1 MGSILL
7 IETSAKICSAA
18 LAVDGKVVFSKKND
32 EGMAHARLLPGFV
45 DEAVKSLGGAKI
57 DAVAVSSGP
66 GSYTGLRI
74 GVATAKGLAFG
85 YDALLIAVPT
95 LELLAYTVKSSVE
108 VEPDALI
115 CPMIDARRMEV
126 YSQLFDS
133 EAKEAGET
141 QAEIITED
149 SYKEF
154 LQTGKKVYFAGD
166 GAAKCSSVITSENA
180 VFVDSIEPD
189 AANMAELAERR
200 LRNGEFVD
208 VAYFEPFYLKDFVAT
223 QSKHKVL

>member
-18 LAVDGKVVFSKKND
+18 LAVDGKVVFSKRND

-45 DEAVKSLGGAKI
+45 DEVLKNLGGAKI

-85 YDALLIAVPT
+85 YDAPLIAVPT

-149 SYKEF
+149 SYKEL

-166 GAAKCSSVITSENA
+166 GSAKCSGVITSENA

>member
-45 DEAVKSLGGAKI
+45 DEALKSLGGAKI

-85 YDALLIAVPT
+85 YDAPLIAVPT

-108 VEPDALI
+108 VEKDALI

-149 SYKEF
+149 SYKEL

-166 GAAKCSSVITSENA
+166 GSAKCSGVITSENA

>member
-45 DEAVKSLGGAKI
+45 DEALKSLGGAKI

>member
-1 MGSILL
+1 MSCILL

-45 DEAVKSLGGAKI
+45 DEVLKNLGGAKI

-85 YDALLIAVPT
+85 YDAPLIAVPT

-108 VEPDALI
+108 VEKDALI

-126 YSQLFDS
+126 YSQLFD
-133 EAKEAGET
+133 ADVKEAGET

-149 SYKEF
+149 SYKEL
-154 LQTGKKVYFAGD
+154 LQTGKKVYFVGD
-166 GAAKCSSVITSENA
+166 GSSKCSGVITSENA

>member
-18 LAVDGKVVFSKKND
+18 LAVDGKVVFSKRND

-45 DEAVKSLGGAKI
+45 DEALKSLGGAKI

-85 YDALLIAVPT
+85 YDAPLIAVPT

-108 VEPDALI
+108 VEKDALI

-149 SYKEF
+149 SYKEL

-166 GAAKCSSVITSENA
+166 GSAKCSGVITSENA

>member
-1 MGSILL
+1 MSCILL
-7 IETSAKICSAA
+7 IETSAKICSTA

-32 EGMAHARLLPGFV
+32 EGMAHARLLPAFV
-45 DEAVKSLGGAKI
+45 DEALKSLGGAKI

-85 YDALLIAVPT
+85 YDAKLIAVPT
-95 LELLAYTVKSSVE
+95 LELIANTVKKSVD

-126 YSQLFDS
+126 YSQLFDA

-149 SYKEF
+149 SYKNL
-154 LQTGKKVYFAGD
+154 LQKGKKIYFAGD
-166 GAAKCSSVITSENA
+166 GAGKCSSVITSENA
-180 VFVDSIEPD
+180 VFVDGIEPD
-189 AANMAELAERR
+189 AVNMAELAERR
-200 LRNGEFVD
+200 LNNGEFVD

-223 QSKHKVL
+223 QSKHKVI

>member
-1 MGSILL
+1 MSCILL

-18 LAVDGKVVFSKKND
+18 LAVDGKVVFSKRND

-45 DEAVKSLGGAKI
+45 DEVLKNLGGAKI

-85 YDALLIAVPT
+85 YDAPLIAVPT

-108 VEPDALI
+108 VEKDALI

-149 SYKEF
+149 SYKEL

-166 GAAKCSSVITSENA
+166 GSAKCSGVITSENA

-200 LRNGEFVD
+200 LNNGEFVD

>member
-1 MGSILL
+1 ML

-45 DEAVKSLGGAKI
+45 DEVLKNLGGAKI

-85 YDALLIAVPT
+85 YDAPLIAVPT

-108 VEPDALI
+108 VEKDALI

-126 YSQLFDS
+126 YSQLFD
-133 EAKEAGET
+133 ADVKKAGET

-149 SYKEF
+149 SYKEL

-166 GAAKCSSVITSENA
+166 GSAKCSGVITSENA